1 MIDEK
6 TAELLVERLIR
17 RIEEAN
23 TYFLMKMGAS
33 VGKIRELTP
42 SQAQQLVQILKYG
55 GSYEDIIK
63 EISKYTNLNIEDIDD
78 IFSNYAKKDQLF
90 YEKFYKYRNIPFV
103 EYEQNEALKKQ
114 TEALAN
120 IVKTEMYNFTH
131 ANILGYTIRDLDG
144 RPQFYGLKETY
155 NRVLDEALL
164 NVGQGKET
172 FDSAMTRIMKDI
184 GGSGLK
190 TIEYQS
196 GRSMRL
202 DSMVRT
208 HLKQNLRLLHNEL
221 QETYGKEFNA
231 NMVEVSHHSNSAPD
245 HIDTVD
251 GKQFARIDIIREQI
265 KNGIEKEIK
274 LEDIQGNRVKVKGK
288 WYDDFDTINNN
299 LARPVST
306 LNCYHYIFSGIL
318 GVTEPEYTKKELQE
332 DKEKNLDGCE
342 IDGKHYSLYEAS
354 QLQRQLE
361 RRIREQKDIQ
371 ILGKSSNNLE
381 LISDSQSKITILTR
395 KYKEVCDISG
405 LPYKARRLAVTG
417 YKRTSVKKLK

>member
-1 MIDEK
+1 MIS
-6 TAELLVERLIR
+6 ERQIDLIIEQLIN
-17 RIEEAN
+17 RIQEAN
-23 TYFLMKMGAS
+23 TYFLMEIGSS
-33 VGKIRELTP
+33 VKEIRSLTP
-42 SQAQQLVQILKYG
+42 TKAQQLVQILKYG
-55 GSYEDIIK
+55 GNYEDIIK
-63 EISKYTNLNIEDIDD
+63 ELSKYTNLNIKDIDE
-78 IFSNYAKKDQLF
+78 IFSSYAKKDQMF
-90 YEKFYKYRNIPFV
+90 YEKFYRYRNIPFV
-103 EYEQNEALKKQ
+103 EYEQNEVLKRQ

-120 IVKTEMYNFTH
+120 IVKNEMYNFTR
-131 ANILGYTIRDLDG
+131 ANVLGYTIRDING
-144 RPQFYGLKETY
+144 RVQFTGLRDTY
-155 NRVLDEALL
+155 NRVLDEALV
-164 NVGQGKET
+164 NVGTGKET
-172 FDSAMTRIMKDI
+172 FDSAMSRIMKDI

-190 TIEYQS
+190 TIEYAS
-196 GRSMRL
+196 GRSIRL

-251 GKQFARIDIIREQI
+251 GKQFARIDVIREQI

-395 KYKEVCDISG
+395 KYKEVCDISS
-405 LPYKARRLAVTG
+405 LPYKAKRLSVVG
-417 YKRTSVKKLK
+417 YKRVAKNKLK

>member
-1 MIDEK
+1 MTEEQ
-6 TAELLVERLIR
+6 AELLAERLVR

-23 TYFLMKMGAS
+23 TYFLMKIGAS

-42 SQAQQLVQILKYG
+42 TQAQQLVQILKYG
-55 GSYEDIIK
+55 GNYEEIVK
-63 EISKYTNLNIEDIDD
+63 EIAKYTGMNIKDIDD
-78 IFSNYAKKDQLF
+78 IFKTYAKKDQLF
-90 YEKFYKYRNIPFV
+90 YKQFYKYRNKPFIPF
-103 EYEQNEALKKQ
+103 EDNPQIQRQTMALSRIAQ
-114 TEALAN
+114 
-120 IVKTEMYNFTH
+120 TEMYNFTR
-131 ANILGYTIRDLDG
+131 NNVIGYAMTGLDG
-144 RPQFYGLKETY
+144 KKRFYGLRETY
-155 NRVLDEALL
+155 NKVLDEALL

-172 FDSAMTRIMKDI
+172 FDSAMTRILKDI

-190 TIEYQS
+190 TIEYAS
-196 GRSMRL
+196 GRSIRL

-221 QETYGKEFNA
+221 QEIYGKEFDA
-231 NMVEVSHHSNSAPD
+231 NMIEVSHHSNSAPD

-251 GKQFARIDIIREQI
+251 GKQFARINVIREQI
-265 KNGIEKEIK
+265 KNGIEKKIK

-299 LARPVST
+299 LTRPVST

-318 GVTEPEYTKKELQE
+318 GVTEPEFTKKELQE
-332 DKEKNLDGCE
+332 DKEKNLNGCE

-354 QLQRQLE
+354 QLCRQLE
-361 RRIREQKDIQ
+361 RCIREQKDIQ

-405 LPYKARRLAVTG
+405 LSYKAKRLSVVG

>member
-1 MIDEK
+1 MINESQIEFL
-6 TAELLVERLIR
+6 TERLVERINK
-17 RIEEAN
+17 AN
-23 TYFLMKMGAS
+23 IFFYK
-33 VGKIRELTP
+33 KIGSALRQIKELTP
-42 SQAQQLVQILKYG
+42 SQAHQLIQILKYG
-55 GSYEDIIK
+55 GNYD
-63 EISKYTNLNIEDIDD
+63 EIVRQIAKYTDLNIQDIDN
-78 IFSNYAKKDQLF
+78 IFNSYAKRDQLF

-103 EYEQNEALKKQ
+103 PFAENTALIMQ
-114 TEALAN
+114 TRALAN
-120 IVKTEMYNFTH
+120 IVKNEMYNYTRANLLGFTI
-131 ANILGYTIRDLDG
+131 NGE
-144 RPQFYGLKETY
+144 FMNLKDTY
-155 NRVLDEALL
+155 NYVLDEALL
-164 NVGQGKET
+164 NVSQGKET
-172 FDSAMTRIMKDI
+172 FDSSMRRILKDI

-190 TIEYQS
+190 TVDYKS
-196 GRSMRL
+196 GRKVRL
-202 DSMVRT
+202 DSTVRM
-208 HLKQNLRLLHNEL
+208 HLKSELRELHNEL
-221 QETYGKEFNA
+221 QKIYGEEFGA

-288 WYDDFDTINNN
+288 WYDDFDAINNN
-299 LARPVST
+299 LARPVSA

-361 RRIREQKDIQ
+361 RQIREQKDIQ

-395 KYKEVCDISG
+395 KYKEVCDVSG
-405 LPYKARRLAVTG
+405 LPYKAKRLSVAG
-417 YKRTSVKKLK
+417 YKRTNVRKLK

>member
-1 MIDEK
+1 MISERD
-6 TAELLVERLIR
+6 AEILVERLIR
-17 RIEEAN
+17 RIEQAN

-33 VGKIRELTP
+33 VRQIRELKP
-42 SQAQQLVQILKYG
+42 SEAQRLVQMLKYG
-55 GSYEDIIK
+55 TSYDDIIR
-63 EISKYTNLNIEDIDD
+63 ELAKYTDMNVKDLDD
-78 IFSNYAKKDQLF
+78 IFSAYAKKDR
-90 YEKFYKYRNIPFV
+90 EFYKQFYQYRRLPFV
-103 EYEQNEALKKQ
+103 ESEAMQRQRL
-114 TEALAN
+114 ALTRLAKN
-120 IVKTEMYNFTH
+120 EMYNFTRT
-131 ANILGYTIRDLDG
+131 NVLGYTIRDLKG
-144 RPQFYGLKETY
+144 NPQFLGLRETY
-155 NRVLDEALL
+155 NRVLDEAFL
-164 NVGQGKET
+164 NVGQGKTT
-172 FDSAMTRIMKDI
+172 FDNEMSNILKQI

-190 TIEYQS
+190 TIEYES

-202 DSMVRT
+202 DSAVRM
-208 HLKQNLRLLHNEL
+208 HLKGRLRELHNEL

-251 GKQFARIDIIREQI
+251 GKQFARIDVIREQI

-318 GVTEPEYTKKELQE
+318 GVTEPEYTKEELQE

-342 IDGKHYSLYEAS
+342 IDGKHYSLYEVS

-405 LPYKARRLAVTG
+405 LPYKAKRLSVIG